1 MPVATSDETKYKS
14 PMHHRRFYISSPP
27 QAGQAAVSGEEA
39 HHLIHVLR
47 LQRGDSIELIDGSGS
62 AWRGQLA
69 EISST
74 TVTIKNLVELPP
86 PDDSPIRLILVQSL
100 CKSDKLEWILQKTTE
115 LGISE
120 IRLLTADHSVLKIPK
135 DKVQAKLQRWNKII
149 LGAAKQ
155 CRRSTLPHLHAP
167 EKCASICQIIEAD
180 LKMVL
185 SEDETQSSLKT
196 LLKRSS
202 PRSVAFCIGPEGGW
216 TAAESEVFSRYGLQP
231 ATLGRNILRTET
243 AAIVTT
249 AILKYELEN
258 PELNH

>member
-1 MPVATSDETKYKS
+1 M
-14 PMHHRRFYISSPP
+14 HRRRFFVSLAP
-27 QAGQAAVSGEEA
+27 QANQATVSGEEA

-47 LQRGDSIELIDGSGS
+47 AQVGDSIELIDGSGS
-62 AWRGQLA
+62 AWRGQVA
-69 EISST
+69 EIDST
-74 TVTIKNLVELPP
+74 SVIIRDLIELPRS
-86 PDDSPIRLILVQSL
+86 DASPNRLILVQSL
-100 CKSDKLEWILQKTTE
+100 CKSDKLEWILQKVTE

-120 IRLLTADHSVLKIPK
+120 IRLLAADRSVLKIPEGK
-135 DKVQAKLQRWNKII
+135 IQAKLERWNKIV

-167 EKCASICQIIEAD
+167 DKCAAICQSIEAD

-185 SEDETQSSLKT
+185 SEDETQSTLKT

-216 TAAESEVFSRYGLQP
+216 TTPESEIFSHHGIQP
-231 ATLGRNILRTET
+231 VTLGPSILRTET

-258 PELNH
+258 PEFND